1 MIPLREA
8 AKQLGVSPERVRQ
21 LIRKGRIPGAIV
33 EPVFGRY
40 MLPVDFF
47 VTPPKGRET
56 KNERIRAKEK
66 TEKRLAKILPDS
78 FIEEPPEL

>member
-21 LIRKGRIPGAIV
+21 LIRAGRIPGAHV

-40 MLPVDFF
+40 MLPSDFV
-47 VTPPKGRET
+47 VTPAKRGKRAVIVATYQPNKG
-56 KNERIRAKEK
+56 
-66 TEKRLAKILPDS
+66 D
-78 FIEEPPEL
+78 